1 MIKDG
6 IVEVTET
13 EVRLTEIG
21 VDFSQNVANVFDK
34 YDPPHKTD
42 KDRLAHIEKAKLA
55 QARVQEQ
62 ALK

>member
-6 IVEVTET
+6 IVTVSDSEIK
-13 EVRLTEIG
+13 LTKLGE
-21 VDFSQNVANVFDK
+21 DFSQNVANIFDK

-42 KDRLAHIEKAKLA
+42 KERLAHIEKAKLA